1 MSDAAFRV
9 TIRAEPKWFVS
20 ANQRIHW
27 GRRAA
32 VQKHWREQARVAAK
46 WWGNY
51 DEPMYRRATVEAV
64 FRFPTNRRRDVHNL
78 VPLVVKPSID
88 GCVDANLIHDDDDR
102 HLLSTTVSRAA
113 ENGPHELTL
122 IWRAA

>member
-1 MSDAAFRV
+1 MTDAAFHV
-9 TIRAEPKWFVS
+9 TIRTDAKWFVS

-27 GRRAA
+27 GKRYA
-32 VQKHWREQARVAAK
+32 VQTYWREQAKDAAK
-46 WWGNY
+46 WWGEH

-78 VPLVVKPSID
+78 VPLVVKPAID
-88 GCVDANLIHDDDDR
+88 GFVDANLIHDDDDR
-102 HLLSTTVSRAA
+102 HLLSTTVSRAG
-113 ENGPHELTL
+113 ENGSHELTL